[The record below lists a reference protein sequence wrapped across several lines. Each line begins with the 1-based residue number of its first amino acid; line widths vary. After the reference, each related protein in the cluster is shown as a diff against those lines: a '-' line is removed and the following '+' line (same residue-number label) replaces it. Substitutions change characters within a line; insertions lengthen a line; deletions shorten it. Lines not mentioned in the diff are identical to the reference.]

1 LRGRAS
7 LSTLLL
13 LGGFVLL
20 IAVGIGMNM
29 GNRVLGQ
36 IGAHVPVQPTAVPAA
51 TDDPAGHGEVAGW
64 KRVTVMSVATD
75 PGFPDPRITPEP
87 EIPATP
93 KPRPKNTEAPQGD
106 DQSGSDRQRRRADEQ
121 QYTSPPLPIP
131 LVTHTPVEQDTP
143 GPDIEATPQGQAN
156 VRPGRQTAV
165 RPSPGK
171 SGVPGRDYPTIPPV
185 PVPSYN
191 P

>member
-1 LRGRAS
+1 M
-7 LSTLLL
+7 
-13 LGGFVLL
+13 LL

-143 GPDIEATPQGQAN
+143 GPGQRAAGPSDR
-156 VRPGRQTAV
+156 RPAIAGQVGRAGT
-165 RPSPGK
+165 RLPDHPPGAG
-171 SGVPGRDYPTIPPV
+171 SLV
-185 PVPSYN
+185 
-191 P
+191 